1 LRLLYSFQ
9 IPPVYFLCSAL
20 RKHNGTAA
28 VGKLFTKSNKIFRE
42 VLRLSISQKNRGSRI
57 TAAELRLPAKGG
69 LTRFVG
75 AAAPL
80 GCAAW
85 TLLFPQP

>member
-1 LRLLYSFQ
+1 M
-9 IPPVYFLCSAL
+9 
-20 RKHNGTAA
+20 
-28 VGKLFTKSNKIFRE
+28 KSNKIFRE

-80 GCAAW
+80 GCATW
-85 TLLFPQP
+85 TLLFLQP

>member
-69 LTRFVG
+69 LTRFGG